1 MKRTELERKERE
13 LKRAEKKLKTGE
25 KGEAR
30 SVNDFIEGLFSLFLY
45 DQEEVFNAKEDINI
59 LELFEEMKD
68 ELPEKQWENVI
79 KKAVKKTKVKQRD
92 KAIQELTEFL
102 ETI

>member
-13 LKRAEKKLKTGE
+13 LKRAEKKLKSGD
-25 KGEAR
+25 KSGK
-30 SVNDFIEGLFSLFLY
+30 SVNDFIEGLFALFLY

-79 KKAVKKTKVKQRD
+79 KKAIKKTRVKQRD
-92 KAIQELTEFL
+92 KAVEELTAFL
-102 ETI
+102 DTI